1 MSCTPG
7 RAPATRA
14 RPIQS
19 LPSQTL
25 SRHPGNPDYPGKLHT
40 QISWAVLVAFH
51 TSPYPEVDLY
61 PGTRA
66 IACIRASGQN
76 HQSWQSG
83 RAAYPGGRVEQS
95 IRAVGQNSLSR
106 QSGRTIYPGSRA
118 EHLSGQPGKRMYPG
132 SRAELCSRASGQ
144 HNPSGHT
151 GRTLYPSTWATLSI
165 RASWQKRPICAQLSL
180 SLPQSLHSQVTDPS
194 ETH

>member
-76 HQSWQSG
+76 HQSWRRAELSIRAVGWNSLSGQSG
-83 RAAYPGGRVEQS
+83 RTVYPGSRAEQS
-95 IRAVGQNSLSR
+95 IRAVGQN
-106 QSGRTIYPGSRA
+106 IYLGSRA
-118 EHLSGQPGKRMYPG
+118 KECIQAVGQNSVAGHPGNIIHPG
-132 SRAELCSRASGQ
+132 IRAEPCIQAPGQ
-144 HNPSGHT
+144 HYPSGHP
-151 GRTLYPSTWATLSI
+151 GRNVPSVHNS
-165 RASWQKRPICAQLSL
+165 LSL
-180 SLPQSLHSQVTDPS
+180 SHSLCTAR
-194 ETH
+194 

>member
-66 IACIRASGQN
+66 IACIRAKSSILAVGQ
-76 HQSWQSG
+76 SSLSG
-83 RAAYPGGRVEQS
+83 RSGGTVYPGSRAEQS
-95 IRAVGQNSLSR
+95 IQAVGQNNLSGQSGRTSIWAAGQKNVSR
-106 QSGRTIYPGSRA
+106 QSGRT
-118 EHLSGQPGKRMYPG
+118 L
-132 SRAELCSRASGQ
+132 
-144 HNPSGHT
+144 
-151 GRTLYPSTWATLSI
+151 
-165 RASWQKRPICAQLSL
+165 
-180 SLPQSLHSQVTDPS
+180 
-194 ETH
+194 